1 VTLRPLCAEN
11 RFMFGKGS
19 RKGSQL
25 SVIKRV
31 GVGDGVSCCLP
42 TGPRFVHD
50 LGQANVMPVF
60 LRELL
65 AK

>member
-1 VTLRPLCAEN
+1 ML
-11 RFMFGKGS
+11 KIGS
-19 RKGSQL
+19 CLDRGRGRERQL

-42 TGPRFVHD
+42 TGRRFVHD
-50 LGQANVMPVF
+50 LGQANVTPVF

>member
-1 VTLRPLCAEN
+1 MRG
-11 RFMFGKGS
+11 R
-19 RKGSQL
+19 QL

-31 GVGDGVSCCLP
+31 GVGDGVSYCLP
-42 TGPRFVHD
+42 TGRRFVHD

>member
-1 VTLRPLCAEN
+1 MRG
-11 RFMFGKGS
+11 R
-19 RKGSQL
+19 QL

-31 GVGDGVSCCLP
+31 GVGDGVSYCLP
-42 TGPRFVHD
+42 TGRRFVHD
-50 LGQANVMPVF
+50 LGQTNVMPVF